1 MNKKNSKKKT
11 VQKKETS
18 NDDLSKQIGSLLAHI
33 KAIDERIDVNDRK
46 LSDQIEAVA
55 FAVANIQN
63 TLAEMRHKVNGIN
76 NRMDDFALN
85 RAKIDEVNAR
95 FLKLEEKS
103 GLFAGLVD
111 TVQIDIM
118 DGIFVPEKTWPYRGS
133 VKEFGSRLANL

>member
-1 MNKKNSKKKT
+1 MPARKKKS
-11 VQKKETS
+11 KEIS
-18 NDDLSKQIGSLLAHI
+18 NNDLSKQIGSLLAQI
-33 KAIDERIDVNDRK
+33 KTIDERTDVNDRK

-95 FLKLEEKS
+95 FLKLEKKI
-103 GLFAGLVD
+103 GLS
-111 TVQIDIM
+111 
-118 DGIFVPEKTWPYRGS
+118 K
-133 VKEFGSRLANL
+133 N